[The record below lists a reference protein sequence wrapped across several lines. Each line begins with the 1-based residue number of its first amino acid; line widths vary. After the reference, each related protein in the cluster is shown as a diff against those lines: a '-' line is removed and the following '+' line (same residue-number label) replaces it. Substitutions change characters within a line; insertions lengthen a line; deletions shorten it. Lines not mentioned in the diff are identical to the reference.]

1 MDIATLQK
9 WAAENFGDKTNEL
22 SLDYGVARLLV
33 QTGQLGEAVLAEK
46 DVDKEIVD
54 VLFVLLS
61 IANRCNIDLAEA
73 ADRYLYERSPKEIL
87 ERISGA

>member
-1 MDIATLQK
+1 MEIANLQK
-9 WAAENFGDKTNEL
+9 WAAEHFGAQTDEL

-33 QTGQLGEAVLAEK
+33 QTGQLGDAVLKET

-61 IANRCNIDLAEA
+61 LANRCDVDLAA
-73 ADRYLYERSPKEIL
+73 AAKRYLYERSPKEIL
-87 ERISGA
+87 ERISG

>member
-1 MDIATLQK
+1 MEIATLQK
-9 WAAENFGDKTNEL
+9 WVAEHFGDKINEL

-33 QTGQLGEAVLAEK
+33 QSGQLGEAVLEEK

-61 IANRCNIDLAEA
+61 LASRCDIDLADA
-73 ADRYLYERSPKEIL
+73 AKRYLYERSPKEIL
-87 ERISGA
+87 KRISG

>member
-1 MDIATLQK
+1 MEIATLQK
-9 WAAENFGDKTNEL
+9 WVAEHFGDKINEL

-33 QTGQLGEAVLAEK
+33 QSGQLGEAVLNEK

-61 IANRCNIDLAEA
+61 LASRGGIDLEDA
-73 ADRYLYERSPKEIL
+73 AKRYLYERSPKEIL
-87 ERISGA
+87 KRISG